1 VVEETGAVNPQ
12 ILSFANTQSI
22 LPVAMAVLATAGV
35 LLAKRQAKTAADKL
49 RWDQHERKIEAH
61 RNAHAFYI
69 ALVSWDAS
77 EESKSIHTAFVKA
90 VLESRLVF
98 KPESGI
104 SNILEEMSAQGQK
117 VIGLKEHGKELVNCP
132 DAFVKMFSDAE
143 AALAWFPSAL
153 DKLEKKIGY
162 A

>member
-1 VVEETGAVNPQ
+1 
-12 ILSFANTQSI
+12 
-22 LPVAMAVLATAGV
+22 
-35 LLAKRQAKTAADKL
+35 
-49 RWDQHERKIEAH
+49 
-61 RNAHAFYI
+61 
-69 ALVSWDAS
+69 
-77 EESKSIHTAFVKA
+77 
-90 VLESRLVF
+90 VF

-117 VIGLKEHGKELVNCP
+117 VIGLKEHGRELANCP
-132 DAFVKMFSDAE
+132 DAFLKMFSDAE